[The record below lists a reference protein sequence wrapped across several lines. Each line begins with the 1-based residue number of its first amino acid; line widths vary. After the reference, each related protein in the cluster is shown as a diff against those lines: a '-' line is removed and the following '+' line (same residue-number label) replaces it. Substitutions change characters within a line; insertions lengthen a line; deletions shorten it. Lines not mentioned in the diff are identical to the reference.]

1 MTLQT
6 PSASSPP
13 FYPSPPPTITRCA
26 QCNLLQPRQAKNT
39 SGSCPAGIEKQLLL
53 IICFKFNRGRHWQK
67 IERHQDVTIC
77 VTQSFFSV
85 EKMSGVISKA
95 RAVVANL
102 SFSLF
107 TFSSLEGRGM
117 SEFIS
122 TLLNSFKTQAL
133 LFFLGPLGE
142 RRRIGMFRKRQ
153 SYSFG
158 QTHAIFIALC
168 RLITRLKG
176 VYTSTKTLTIVC
188 LCPRICLHPS
198 ECKNQRKPRRTR
210 AL

>member
-1 MTLQT
+1 
-6 PSASSPP
+6 
-13 FYPSPPPTITRCA
+13 
-26 QCNLLQPRQAKNT
+26 
-39 SGSCPAGIEKQLLL
+39 
-53 IICFKFNRGRHWQK
+53 
-67 IERHQDVTIC
+67 
-77 VTQSFFSV
+77 
-85 EKMSGVISKA
+85 MSGVISKA
-95 RAVVANL
+95 RAEVDNL

-176 VYTSTKTLTIVC
+176 VYISILYTQVQKRLPSSVYAQESVFILQNARIKESLDEHA
-188 LCPRICLHPS
+188 LCESQWP
-198 ECKNQRKPRRTR
+198 
-210 AL
+210 

>member
-1 MTLQT
+1 
-6 PSASSPP
+6 
-13 FYPSPPPTITRCA
+13 
-26 QCNLLQPRQAKNT
+26 
-39 SGSCPAGIEKQLLL
+39 
-53 IICFKFNRGRHWQK
+53 
-67 IERHQDVTIC
+67 
-77 VTQSFFSV
+77 
-85 EKMSGVISKA
+85 MSGVISKA
-95 RAVVANL
+95 RAVVDNL

-142 RRRIGMFRKRQ
+142 RRRIGMFRKLQ
-153 SYSFG
+153 LWTNACNIY
-158 QTHAIFIALC
+158 
-168 RLITRLKG
+168 RLMSLNNSPQRSIHKYTL
-176 VYTSTKTLTIVC
+176 YTSTKTLTIVC